1 MGELSR
7 ENFYAKIATAPRA
20 VQGFF
25 ETVIEHFNTRND
37 IHAHHTDTNGGDLR
51 LALPAELAR
60 HHTIRNFS
68 TLYWQSRNQEI
79 FVRSYLTPEEM
90 AVFGFAGV
98 KIPRNINEPLHS
110 ELRLGEQDWRYRAQ
124 DFIRASEAA
133 ALKMM
138 E

>member
-7 ENFYAKIATAPRA
+7 ENFYAKIATSPRA

-25 ETVIEHFNTRND
+25 ETVIEHFNKRND
-37 IHAHHTDTNGGDLR
+37 IHAHHTDTSGGDLR

-90 AVFGFAGV
+90 AVFGFTGV
-98 KIPRNINEPLHS
+98 KIPRNTNEPLNS
-110 ELRLGEQDWRYRAQ
+110 ELRLGEPDWRYRAQ

-138 E
+138 G